1 MKTENSMETKKII
14 DYKVV
19 KCYYQSEQD
28 FEEFE
33 KEVLKQ
39 IKNGYFPIGGATTYK
54 SQLLQAM
61 VKYEEMR
68 N

>member
-1 MKTENSMETKKII
+1 MENKKII

-19 KCYYQSEQD
+19 KCYFQSEKD

-39 IKNGYFPIGGATTYK
+39 INNGYVPVGGAITYK

-61 VKYEEMR
+61 VKYEK
-68 N
+68 